1 MIDLAALRTTLSAA
15 LAPVPVQGAIEF
27 AAIAASGLARA
38 PLVWL
43 VPLDE
48 RGDTNVLNS
57 GVHQQI
63 TVTLGVVYAVRDV
76 RDAQG
81 MNAADSL
88 SALRQSVFTALLNHF
103 PTGATEPISYV
114 SGGLLDFQNA
124 ILFWQDQFQTRYTL
138 RAV

>member
-88 SALRQSVFTALLNHF
+88 SALRETVFTALLNHF
-103 PTGATEPISYV
+103 PIGAADPISYV

>member
-1 MIDLAALRTTLSAA
+1 MIDLAALRTTLSTA
-15 LAPVPVQGAIEF
+15 LAPVPVQGAVEF
-27 AAIAASGLARA
+27 AAIAATGLARA

-48 RGDTNVLNS
+48 RAQANVLNQ

-88 SALRQSVFTALLNHF
+88 STLRNTVLTTLINHF
-103 PTGATEPISYV
+103 PTGASEPLTYA

-124 ILFWQDQFQTRYTL
+124 ILFWQDQFETRYTL
-138 RAV
+138 RVI